1 MKYLRYKGEFLSI
14 SNVLWRAEIWQ
25 EAGGEFEAVGLLEFD
40 ADEPLSIE
48 WNERAKRKLYKAVQ
62 LRLK

>member
-40 ADEPLSIE
+40 ADEPLSSGTK
-48 WNERAKRKLYKAVQ
+48 RAKRKLYKAVQ

>member
-25 EAGGEFEAVGLLEFD
+25 VKLCIYAAAPVQRIITVYIQPNAAYLD
-40 ADEPLSIE
+40 AI
-48 WNERAKRKLYKAVQ
+48 
-62 LRLK
+62 